1 MLQSKPWTESIAKS
15 NNPQKSVLVVKKVVL
30 EDENNEGSKGRP
42 RLKKALADAYS
53 PFFGRTLNPDKE
65 VTITTGA
72 NEGIL
77 SAFMAFVEPG
87 DEVIVF
93 EPFFDQ

>member
-1 MLQSKPWTESIAKS
+1 MIE
-15 NNPQKSVLVVKKVVL
+15 
-30 EDENNEGSKGRP
+30 KGRP
-42 RLKKALADAYS
+42 RLKKAIADAYS
-53 PFFGRTLNPDKE
+53 PFFGREINPNTE

-77 SAFMAFVEPG
+77 CAFMGFVEPG

-93 EPFFDQ
+93 EPFFDQCVNGPIRVHLKYLIYTGISRTYRCPAV

>member
-1 MLQSKPWTESIAKS
+1 MDRQ
-15 NNPQKSVLVVKKVVL
+15 
-30 EDENNEGSKGRP
+30 GRP
-42 RLKKALADAYS
+42 RLKKAIAKAYS
-53 PFFGRTLNPDKE
+53 PFFGKDINPDTE

-77 SAFMAFVEPG
+77 CAFMGFVEPG

-93 EPFFDQ
+93 EPFFDQWVDWLQMSIHQESK